1 MYHKLQVVRNKIA
14 SPSPAALIES
24 MRNLGYDLPSAL
36 ADIIDNSITA
46 EANQIHIDYGWN
58 DGEPYVLIIDNG
70 NGMSE
75 DKLFEAM
82 TPGATSPLE
91 ERELHDL
98 GRFGLGLKTA
108 SWSQCKRMTAYTKH
122 DDSIYHLTW
131 DLDHVSEVDK
141 WELLGTLEEYEIKI
155 LNEKL
160 DSYDSGTAILWTNL
174 DRILPE
180 KGDDETKKE
189 HLYSI
194 MMDLVIPHLSM
205 IFHRYIERKMKLEIC
220 VGMTACE
227 PWDPFMST
235 HQATEE
241 VSGEMFE
248 DERITITPYVLPHS
262 SKLTTAVEKE
272 EAEGIR
278 GWDANQGFFVYRRNR
293 MIISGGYFDLDLK
306 SNASYRL
313 CRIKVDLTN
322 EFDLEWKVD
331 VRKKDVIPPP
341 SYREQL
347 KRIAKNTMN
356 RSSRRY
362 VARTHSKTRLRKNQ
376 TLEEVWQRK
385 QIGEKIQYKINSNS
399 PGIQAIIDEHNLDKK
414 VLKQLLYIIE
424 RTIPYRSITLDNNEM
439 EDATMDLPQENIRP
453 PEGLHQVA
461 LNIIRSHVDV
471 GMPASDA
478 IELVTQQILPSFGAE
493 FRVGLE
499 DELKGEL

>member
-1 MYHKLQVVRNKIA
+1 LQVVRNKIA
-14 SPSPAALIES
+14 SPSPSALIES

-75 DKLFEAM
+75 EKLVEAM
-82 TPGATSPLE
+82 TPGKGMLE
-91 ERELHDL
+91 KRELDDL

-122 DDSIYHLTW
+122 EGSIHHLTW
-131 DLDHVSEVDK
+131 DLDHVREVDE
-141 WELLGTLEEYEIKI
+141 WELLGELEEYEVNI

-160 DSYDSGTAILWTNL
+160 NSYDSGTAILWTNL

-180 KGDDETKKE
+180 KGDDETKKG

-194 MMDLVIPHLSM
+194 MIELVIPHLSM
-205 IFHRYIERKMKLEIC
+205 IFHRYIEKKAKLEIC
-220 VGMTACE
+220 VGMTPCK
-227 PWDPFMST
+227 PWDPFLSA
-235 HQATEE
+235 HRATEE
-241 VSGEMFE
+241 SPGEPYE
-248 DERITITPYVLPHS
+248 DEKIIITPFVLPHT

-272 EAEGIR
+272 EAEGVR

-322 EFDLEWKVD
+322 EFDLAWKVD
-331 VRKKDVIPPP
+331 VRKKDIIPPP
-341 SYREQL
+341 EYREQL
-347 KRIAKNTMN
+347 RRIAKNTMN

-385 QIGEKIQYKINSNS
+385 QIGEKIQYKINSDS
-399 PGIQAIIDEHNLDKK
+399 PGIQAIINQNNLDKK

-453 PEGLHQVA
+453 PEGLQQVA
-461 LNIIRSHVDV
+461 LKLIRSHVDD
-471 GMPASDA
+471 GMSTSDA
-478 IELVTQQILPSFGAE
+478 IDIVTQQILPSFGAD

-499 DELKGEL
+499 DEFKGEL

>member
-1 MYHKLQVVRNKIA
+1 
-14 SPSPAALIES
+14 

-58 DGEPYVLIIDNG
+58 DGDPYVLIIDNG

-82 TPGATSPLE
+82 TPGKGMLE
-91 ERELHDL
+91 ERELNDL

-122 DDSIYHLTW
+122 EGSIHHLTW
-131 DLDHVSEVDK
+131 DLDHVRNVDK
-141 WELLGTLEEYEIKI
+141 WELLGKLEEYEDKI

-160 DSYDSGTAILWTNL
+160 ESYESGTAILWTNL
-174 DRILPE
+174 DRILPR
-180 KGDDETKKE
+180 KGDNEKKKD

-194 MMDLVIPHLSM
+194 MIELVIPHLSM
-205 IFHRYIERKMKLEIC
+205 IFHRYLERKAKLEIF
-220 VGMTACE
+220 VGMTACS
-227 PWDPFMST
+227 PWDPFMSN
-235 HQATEE
+235 HSAGEE
-241 VSGEMFE
+241 KTGEGYE
-248 DERITITPYVLPHS
+248 DERIIITPYILPHS
-262 SKLTTAVEKE
+262 SKLTSALEKE
-272 EAEGIR
+272 EAEGFR

-322 EFDLEWKVD
+322 EFDLDWKVD
-331 VRKKDVIPPP
+331 VRKKSVIPPP
-341 SYREQL
+341 EYRERL
-347 KRIAKNTMN
+347 KRIAKSTMKN
-356 RSSRRY
+356 SSQRY
-362 VARTHSKTRLRKNQ
+362 VARTTSKTRLRKNQ

-399 PGIQAIIDEHNLDKK
+399 PGIQAITNQHNLDKK

-439 EDATMDLPQENIRP
+439 EDSTMDLPQENIRP

-461 LNIIRSHVDV
+461 LKLIRSHVDD
-471 GMPASDA
+471 GMSAADA
-478 IELVTQQILPSFGAE
+478 IDLVTQQILPSFGAE